1 MHSCDVFFF
10 CLLVCSTHCRNG
22 LIKGGGAELVL
33 HHVAVCNEQLNMW
46 MEKEVARQREAGGKI
61 KVGKFVREAVV
72 RKYSCSFTYLK
83 EG

>member
-1 MHSCDVFFF
+1 M
-10 CLLVCSTHCRNG
+10 
-22 LIKGGGAELVL
+22 L

-72 RKYSCSFTYLK
+72 RKYLCSHI
-83 EG
+83 